1 MSSMKNKSK
10 RTPYIVFV
18 ICLYFSVH
26 NFPLIMLG
34 SMGTKNLLYLFLV
47 VILMVYG
54 KAYSKYLSAFKNELG
69 LLLLPLFYV
78 LMRTAIGGDVG
89 FIGRH
94 VLGIADAFLVPLALV
109 VYAMKNGI
117 ATEIKFMRTILVLG
131 AVASIISFTCF
142 LYPPLQAYIKYTVL
156 NIQPDNYLY
165 WTDFRGFG
173 LAQKLTSDFAFI
185 QGTIFVLG
193 FFYLKDNK
201 WFLFF
206 LPFVLFSVM
215 FNARTGLVIL
225 MAGMMIYVLS
235 RKIGVTNSALGV
247 SALALLLF
255 LPEVM
260 QSMGMKSDTLD
271 WVTRLFDDMDAVA
284 ASGDFTQSRTG
295 EKLFGSMWVL
305 PDDTAEWIL
314 GKGYSLFRHETESN
328 SDNGWILQLNYGG
341 IVYMLVL
348 YPIIFSMFKRLRNI
362 GQNSFAWYFLVIFI
376 IINTKSA
383 FLPNDEDFRLLM
395 MIYMFFIL
403 NVKNNK
409 VIKQTGTNE
418 KALLRSI

>member
-1 MSSMKNKSK
+1 MNTSK
-10 RTPYIVFV
+10 VTPYIVLI

-26 NFPLIMLG
+26 NFPLIML
-34 SMGTKNLLYLFLV
+34 SSLGTKNLLYLFLIA
-47 VILMVYG
+47 ILLIYG
-54 KAYSKYLSAFKNELG
+54 KAYSKYLCAFKNELG
-69 LLLLPLFYV
+69 LLLLPLVYV
-78 LMRTAIGGDVG
+78 LMRTAMGGDVG
-89 FIGRH
+89 VVGRH

-117 ATEIKFMRTILVLG
+117 ATEKKIMRIVLVLG
-131 AVASIISFTCF
+131 AVASMISFACF
-142 LYPPLQAYIKYTVL
+142 LYPPLQSYIKYTVL

-165 WTDFRGFG
+165 WVDFRGFG
-173 LAQKLTSDFAFI
+173 LSQKLTSDFAFI

-201 WFLFF
+201 WFLYF
-206 LPFVLFSVM
+206 LPFILFSVV
-215 FNARTGLVIL
+215 FNARTGLLIL
-225 MAGMMIYVLS
+225 LAGMIIYVVNRRVGAAS
-235 RKIGVTNSALGV
+235 TFLGV
-247 SALALLLF
+247 SALAMLFF
-255 LPEVM
+255 LPDIM
-260 QSMGMKSDTLD
+260 QSLGVKSDTLD

-305 PDDTAEWIL
+305 PDNTAEWII
-314 GKGYSLFRHETESN
+314 GKGYLLFRHKTESN

-341 IVYMLVL
+341 LVYMAVL
-348 YPIIFSMFKRLRNI
+348 YPIIFLMFKRLRGI
-362 GQNSFAWYFLVIFI
+362 GQKSFAWYFLVIFI

-403 NVKNNK
+403 NAKNNK
-409 VIKQTGTNE
+409 VINYTCTNE
-418 KALLRSI
+418 KAFLRSF